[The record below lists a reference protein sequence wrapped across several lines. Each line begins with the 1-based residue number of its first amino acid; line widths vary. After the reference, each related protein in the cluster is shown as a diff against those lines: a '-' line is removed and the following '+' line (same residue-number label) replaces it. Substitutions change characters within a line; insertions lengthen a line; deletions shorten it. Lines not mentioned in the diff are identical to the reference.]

1 VTTGRERRAGWRR
14 AFGGVA
20 AIPFLFLFLFLFLL
34 GAVSCAPTAR
44 FIEAGPGPETA
55 GLAVLDCRF
64 SFEFKN
70 EESLERNLLN
80 TNESV
85 ERLGIPQ
92 RAQNA
97 TVRNA
102 DQTAPPP
109 ILARPTRGLLL
120 LGPLPPGNY
129 LLEQV
134 GLDREY
140 LGGGMRAYEIVREPV
155 RFRPGTAG
163 TERLLFVVEP
173 GTVIYI
179 GRMNAK
185 GVLDDAAALAAQGNV
200 APAPAGMFRRTVAND
215 DRVWSVTWDRDIE
228 NEIAAWELMMVS
240 LKGTAWSEP
249 ITRRLERLKG
259 NGS

>member
-1 VTTGRERRAGWRR
+1 VATGRWRR
-14 AFGGVA
+14 GGSRPLGAAA
-20 AIPFLFLFLFLFLL
+20 AILFLV
-34 GAVSCAPTAR
+34 GAASCAPTAQ
-44 FIEAGPGPETA
+44 FIAAGPGPETA

-80 TNESV
+80 TTEGV

-92 RAQNA
+92 RAQTA
-97 TVRNA
+97 TIRNA
-102 DQTAPPP
+102 DQAGAPP
-109 ILARPTRGLLL
+109 ILARPTRGLLI
-120 LGPLPPGNY
+120 LGPLQPGNY
-129 LLEQV
+129 FLEQV

-140 LGGGMRAYEIVREPV
+140 LGGGMRSQELVREPV
-155 RFRPGTAG
+155 TFRPGKAG
-163 TERLLFVVEP
+163 TERLMFVVEA
-173 GTVIYI
+173 GAVIYI
-179 GRMNAK
+179 GQMNAK

-200 APAPAGMFRRTVAND
+200 APTPAGMFRRRIAND
-215 DRVWSVTWDRDIE
+215 DRVWSVTWDRNIE
-228 NEIAAWELMMVS
+228 NEVAAWELIMVS